1 MVAIIKNSFR
11 LQNAKE
17 FLKNFSVS
25 VTDKNFYLF
34 VGKPLP
40 WRAPEG
46 QSGTSTISSSNAD
59 LYPPLPEDTLS
70 GEGQIW
76 DEMLGLKKISP
87 NDVSL
92 VIPRSDWKPRTIF
105 AVFDDSD
112 AHLYQRPTLE
122 DVQKAR
128 SSTTSAEIAD
138 PALGYRKAGNFY
150 ALNSLNELFVC
161 LSNNGGGISTV
172 EPTRSGD
179 PTNLVVSPGDNYVWK
194 YITTITSGD
203 AVKFLTDVWIPVKTI
218 TVDNGTGQ
226 KQVQDAAKSGEVLG
240 VIVTNTQNSD
250 ETPAIFPNI
259 YEGLITILLSENNPG
274 KEATVVTNAIEDQNA
289 YAGYQLHI
297 TNTTTGTNYIFNVT
311 SYVVDELSGQNRLLI
326 DGNFVTSGFAVGQQ
340 YTAKIL
346 PKLTVYSNGT
356 ISPIVAPVV
365 DSGSK
370 QIKSVV
376 VTNSGENAT
385 FVSIEVERPVVGT
398 PGTSVLPKIRAIVS
412 PLSGLGKNPEK
423 DLGAF
428 YVMVSSQI
436 RYDEGADQ
444 DSPTSQPNLADFPV
458 KNDYRQIG
466 ILQNARKNDG
476 SVTPP
481 LCTENTLRATKRIRV
496 QFFSESTLGITGDPG
511 FKSDEE
517 LDLRDASGNSIGKLK
532 AIDFKFFNRDTETD
546 AYVGEITFVQTPDT
560 KYTIPAVTNQV
571 FGLTTGALAQVI
583 QVHDEELKKFEGE
596 ILYIENRRPVL
607 RSVDQIEDIKTIIE
621 F

>member
-1 MVAIIKNSFR
+1 
-11 LQNAKE
+11 
-17 FLKNFSVS
+17 
-25 VTDKNFYLF
+25 
-34 VGKPLP
+34 
-40 WRAPEG
+40 
-46 QSGTSTISSSNAD
+46 
-59 LYPPLPEDTLS
+59 
-70 GEGQIW
+70 
-76 DEMLGLKKISP
+76 
-87 NDVSL
+87 
-92 VIPRSDWKPRTIF
+92 
-105 AVFDDSD
+105 VFDDSD

-172 EPTRSGD
+172 EPVKAGN
-179 PTNLVVSPGDNYVWK
+179 PTNLVVSPVDNYVWK
-194 YITTITSGD
+194 YITSITSGD
-203 AVKFLTDVWIPVKTI
+203 AVKFLTDAWIPVKTL
-218 TVDNGTGQ
+218 TTDNGTGQ

-240 VIVTNTQNSD
+240 VIVTNTQNAD
-250 ETPAIFPNI
+250 ETPAFFPNV
-259 YEGLITILLSENNPG
+259 YEGLITVLLSENNPG
-274 KEATVVTNAIEDQNA
+274 KEATVVTNAIEVQNA
-289 YAGYQLHI
+289 YTGYQLHI
-297 TNTTTGTNYIFNVT
+297 TNTTTGTNYIFNIT
-311 SYVVDELSGQNRLLI
+311 SYVVDELSNQNRLLI

-346 PKLTVYSNGT
+346 PKLSVYSNGT
-356 ISPIVAPVV
+356 IAPIVVPVV
-365 DSGSK
+365 DSGTK

-376 VTNSGENAT
+376 VTNNGENAT
-385 FVSIEVERPVVGT
+385 FVSIVAERPVVGT
-398 PGTSVLPKIRAIVS
+398 PGTSVLPKIRAIIS

-436 RYDEGADQ
+436 KYDEGADQ

-496 QFFSESTLGITGDPG
+496 QFFGESTLGITGDPG

-560 KYTIPAVTNQV
+560 KYTTPVVTNQV

-583 QVHDEELKKFEGE
+583 QIHDEELKKFEGE

>member
-1 MVAIIKNSFR
+1 MVAIIKNNFR

-17 FLKNFSVS
+17 FLRNFSVS

-40 WRAPEG
+40 WRAPVG
-46 QSGTSTISSSNAD
+46 QSNNVTISSSNAD
-59 LYPPLPEDTLS
+59 LYPPLPEDTIF
-70 GEGQIW
+70 GEGRVW
-76 DEMLGLKKISP
+76 DEMLGLKKISA
-87 NDVSL
+87 NDVTL

-112 AHLYQRPTLE
+112 AQLYHRPTLE

-128 SSTTSAEIAD
+128 NSTSAAEIAD
-138 PALGYRKAGNFY
+138 PSLGYRKAGNFY
-150 ALNSLNELFVC
+150 VLNGLNELFVC
-161 LSNNGGGISTV
+161 LSNNNGGISLV
-172 EPTRSGD
+172 EPMRAGD
-179 PTNLVVSPGDNYVWK
+179 PTNLVTSPVDNYVWK
-194 YITTITSGD
+194 YITSITSGD
-203 AVKFLTDVWIPVKTI
+203 AVKFLTDAWIPIKNVT
-218 TVDNGTGQ
+218 TDNGTGQ
-226 KQVQDAAKSGEVLG
+226 LQVQNAAKAGEVLG
-240 VIVTNTQNSD
+240 VVTTNTSVPG
-250 ETPAIFPNI
+250 ETPAIFPNV
-259 YEGLITILLSENNPG
+259 YDGLITILPSENNPG
-274 KEATVVTNAIEDQNA
+274 KEATVVTSPESTQNA
-289 YAGYQLHI
+289 YTGYQLHV
-297 TNTTTGTNYIFNVT
+297 TNTTTGTNYIFNIS

-326 DGNFVTSGFAVGQQ
+326 DGDFISSGFSVSNQ
-340 YTAKIL
+340 YTCKIL
-346 PKLTVYSNGT
+346 PKLTIYSNGT
-356 ISPIVAPVV
+356 IPPVVVPVV

-370 QIKSVV
+370 QIVGAT

-398 PGTSVLPKIRAIVS
+398 PGTSILPQIRAIVA

-436 RYDEGADQ
+436 KYDEGTDQ
-444 DSPTSQPNLADFPV
+444 ESSTTQPHLADFPV

-476 SVTPP
+476 SLTPP

-511 FKSDEE
+511 FKADEE
-517 LDLRDASGNSIGKLK
+517 LDLRDAGGNSIGKLK

-546 AYVGEITFVQTPDT
+546 AYVGEITFVQTTDT
-560 KYTIPAVTNQV
+560 KYRVPAIANQV
-571 FGLTTGALAQVI
+571 VGLSTGASAAVI